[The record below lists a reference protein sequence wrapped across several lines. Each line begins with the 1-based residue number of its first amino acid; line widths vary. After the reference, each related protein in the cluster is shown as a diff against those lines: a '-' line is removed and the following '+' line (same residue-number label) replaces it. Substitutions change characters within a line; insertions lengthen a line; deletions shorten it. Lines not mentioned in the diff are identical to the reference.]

1 MKKRLKAYKVQ
12 YAKGELDS
20 TEIRQR
26 LVSWLGHV
34 RHGHTYALQ
43 KKILSQAVFKKD
55 WEYLKG
61 EEKCE
66 KENEFITGTNA
77 DHEFTT
83 YAVASESRNNTKY

>member
-20 TEIRQR
+20 TEIRQW

-55 WEYLKG
+55 
-61 EEKCE
+61 
-66 KENEFITGTNA
+66 
-77 DHEFTT
+77 
-83 YAVASESRNNTKY
+83 

>member
-1 MKKRLKAYKVQ
+1 MSLLMLLRHSEV
-12 YAKGELDS
+12 
-20 TEIRQR
+20 RQQ

-34 RHGHTYALQ
+34 RYGHTYALQ

-61 EEKCE
+61 EEKYE
-66 KENEFITGTNA
+66 KENEFITGTND